1 MKRKKNILSLENK
14 KRGKYPCLLLRTS
27 IIIEIIAKWLLE
39 YLLADTA
46 LSMESK
52 LRQLKNIEIGS
63 IAFFK
68 SEVSSDWKMSD
79 DDNDD
84 VVFIQR
90 TQQSILRK
98 KALWSPS
105 LGSIKT

>member
-14 KRGKYPCLLLRTS
+14 KRGKYPFLLLRTS
-27 IIIEIIAKWLLE
+27 IVIEIIAKWLLE

-63 IAFFK
+63 IAVFK

-79 DDNDD
+79 DDYDD

-90 TQQSILRK
+90 IQQSILRK